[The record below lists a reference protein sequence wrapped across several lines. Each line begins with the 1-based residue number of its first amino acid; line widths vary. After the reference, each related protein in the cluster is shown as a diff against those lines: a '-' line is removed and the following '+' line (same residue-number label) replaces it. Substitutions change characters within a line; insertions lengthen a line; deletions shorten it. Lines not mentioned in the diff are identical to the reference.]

1 MVVPLASSWVS
12 AITWKRVIIAAIIVS
27 LASYAITLK
36 IEGLRY
42 QKDLKTLEAA
52 KLEALDNK
60 EAELKGVIANYQ
72 DSISKRDFN
81 ISVLDT
87 RIDSFGNALTLKGI
101 QLNKIHDDV
110 QTLVGDSL
118 GIADELNSIFAKR

>member
-1 MVVPLASSWVS
+1 MIVPLASSWVS

-60 EAELKGVIANYQ
+60 EAELKGLIANYQ
-72 DSISKRDFN
+72 DSISTRDFN

-87 RIDSFGNALTLKGI
+87 RIDSFGNALTLKDI
-101 QLNKIHDDV
+101 QLDKIHDDV